1 MKTKLFIALILSF
14 TLNTLAEAQNLQQKI
29 ESIVAGKQAEV
40 GVVVRN
46 LDTGETLG
54 IDLDKRFPM
63 QSVFKFH
70 LALHVLNEVDK
81 GNLDLNDMIVL
92 QPSDLLEDTW
102 SPMRDAYKAGERINI
117 VTLLDLS
124 VKRSDNN
131 ACDVLLRQTGGAVA
145 LNNYIHALGIDSVQ
159 IVFDEATMH
168 QAWDNQYKNYTTPR
182 AMADLLTLF
191 AEHKVLANNTRFYLW
206 NAMSNLATGSGRL
219 RKYLPEE
226 ALLVNKTGTSGFNE
240 KGVAGATNDA
250 GIIVMPNDGPLV
262 VVAVFVKDSTEPNE
276 VNEEVIAQIARE
288 VYNHYAEE

>member
-1 MKTKLFIALILSF
+1 MKTKLFIAFILSF
-14 TLNTLAEAQNLQQKI
+14 TLNTFAEAQNLQQKI
-29 ESIVAGKQAEV
+29 ELIVAGKQAEV

-102 SPMRDAYKAGERINI
+102 SPMRDAYNAGERINI

-131 ACDVLLRQTGGAVA
+131 ACDVLLRQTGGPVA
-145 LNNYIHALGIDSVQ
+145 LNNYIHALGVDSVQ

-191 AEHKVLANNTRFYLW
+191 AERKVLANNTRFYLW

-240 KGVAGATNDA
+240 KGLAGATNDA
-250 GIIVMPNDGPLV
+250 GVIVMPNDGPLI

-276 VNEEVIAQIARE
+276 VNEEIIAQIARE

>member
-1 MKTKLFIALILSF
+1 MKTKLFIALILSL

-70 LALHVLNEVDK
+70 LALHVLNEVDN

-92 QPSDLLEDTW
+92 RPSDLLEDTW

-124 VKRSDNN
+124 VKQSDNN
-131 ACDVLLRQTGGAVA
+131 ACDVLLRQTGGPVA
-145 LNNYIHALGIDSVQ
+145 LDNYIHALGIDSVQ

-191 AEHKVLANNTRFYLW
+191 AERKVLANNTRFYLW

-250 GIIVMPNDGPLV
+250 GIIVMPNDGPLI

-276 VNEEVIAQIARE
+276 VNEEIIAQIARE

>member
-1 MKTKLFIALILSF
+1 MKTKLFVALILSIAF
-14 TLNTLAEAQNLQQKI
+14 NMLATAQNLQQKI
-29 ESIVAGKQAEV
+29 DSIVAGKQAEI
-40 GVVVRN
+40 GVAIRN

-54 IDLDKRFPM
+54 LHLDERFPM

-81 GNLDLNDMIVL
+81 GNFDLNDMIVL
-92 QPSDLLEDTW
+92 QPADLLEDTW
-102 SPMRDAYKAGERINI
+102 SPMRDAYKAGEKINI

-131 ACDVLLRQTGGAVA
+131 ACDVLLRQTGGPVA
-145 LNNYIHALGIDSVQ
+145 LNNYIHSLGIDSTN
-159 IVFDEATMH
+159 IVYDEATMH
-168 QAWDNQYKNYTTPR
+168 QAWNNQYENYTTPR

-191 AEHKVLANNTRFYLW
+191 AERKVLANNTRFYLW

-226 ALLVNKTGTSGFNE
+226 ALLVNKTGTSGYNKE
-240 KGVAGATNDA
+240 GVAGATNDV
-250 GIIVMPNDGPLV
+250 GVIVMPNDGPLV

-276 VNEEVIAQIARE
+276 VNEEIIAQIARE